1 MQRPRS
7 AIMRHGR
14 KDRVAIHVARWRVV
28 DCGLHH
34 SASHPGSLNLQE
46 VAMKRTIALL
56 ACLAVLSLVVAPIA
70 AAAGTA
76 GSWNGWIT
84 DEKCGAKDAN
94 AGAAACV
101 AKCNDKGAKL
111 VLYNGAD
118 KKLYKLDKQDVAKQ

>member
-1 MQRPRS
+1 M
-7 AIMRHGR
+7 
-14 KDRVAIHVARWRVV
+14 
-28 DCGLHH
+28 
-34 SASHPGSLNLQE
+34 
-46 VAMKRTIALL
+46 MKRTIALL

-76 GSWNGWIT
+76 GSWNGWIV

-118 KKLYKLDKQDVAKQ
+118 KKLYKLDKQDVAKQHIGHEVRVKGTATRDSIAVDSIEPSAPDKSK